1 MKTLKKH
8 NGGRPTSITIDIE
21 TKLESIFKIGGTIA
35 EATAY
40 AGIGER
46 TYYDRAKASP
56 EFSQKMEGAKHYA
69 DIVAK
74 NVVVDDIVKN
84 RDIASA
90 KWWLEKRVFRND
102 TLMNLNANEV
112 KILVVPPEL
121 IGKYGISQHTVD
133 SGPEQGEVQSS

>member
-1 MKTLKKH
+1 MKTLQKT
-8 NGGRPTSITIDIE
+8 GRPTSITPDIE

-56 EFSQKMEGAKHYA
+56 EFSQKMEAAKHYA

-74 NVVVDDIVKN
+74 NVVVDSILKDKDIN
-84 RDIASA
+84 SA
-90 KWWLEKRVFRND
+90 KWWLEKRVYRND
-102 TLMNLNANEV
+102 TSVNINASEAKV
-112 KILVVPPEL
+112 LVVPPEL
-121 IGKYGISQHTVD
+121 IGKYGISQHTEP
-133 SGPEQGEVQSS
+133 GGTEQGEIQGS